1 MVVMVVVMMVVMFVV
16 IMVVMVVGMMVIIV
30 VVMLVVMVVVMMV
43 VMVVAM
49 MVDMVVVMMVVMVV
63 VLMFILVLVMR
74 LYTSDRQARVTV
86 CCERASPQVFLNF
99 LRKARK
105 PAVSFMENL
114 QTLCIT
120 VNRGYKRVVS
130 SSPSKYQHRR
140 GDCALLR
147 PHSVC
152 A

>member
-1 MVVMVVVMMVVMFVV
+1 MARLMAVMVVVLL
-16 IMVVMVVGMMVIIV
+16 V
-30 VVMLVVMVVVMMV
+30 VVV
-43 VMVVAM
+43 
-49 MVDMVVVMMVVMVV
+49 VVMVV

-105 PAVSFMENL
+105 PAVSYMENL
-114 QTLCIT
+114 QTVCIT